1 MIRLPDST
9 QPLSADAAAFAF
21 YAMLDGQCEAK
32 DIARFLTDMSVRDES
47 AIWEEAGFRLRIR
60 ATRR

>member
-21 YAMLDGQCEAK
+21 DAMLDGACEAE

-47 AIWEEAGFRLRIR
+47 AIEIAAAVRAMRLQIP
-60 ATRR
+60 